1 MRERLLVQSLNSIEP
16 LQCCS
21 DDYSVCQENLKRVLY
36 PAIKRTGGS
45 VPRLSAHKGTCRWSP
60 SANEAPLRILIV
72 DDHEVVRRGVR
83 SLLLT
88 RADVDICGEAVDGR
102 EAIEKAQEL
111 RPDIIVMDISMPRM
125 NGLEATRSI
134 RQILPQ
140 TKIIILSQHDI
151 PQMMK
156 QAFSMGAHAYVV
168 KSAMSDQL
176 ITALETVKRGGV
188 PSSDIYGSTQVNIDV
203 QEILQRSV
211 VFERAL
217 RETEERLRLAQ
228 QAARVGSFEFNFKTG
243 VYRWT
248 PELEALYGLRPGTF
262 SGTYSAW
269 EMLIHPEDRHATV
282 TAFKESPV
290 GQVFESEWRVIWPD
304 SSVHWLLGRAWLFSD
319 KDGKPE
325 RWVGV
330 NIEIT
335 ERKRAEAETKKLLRL
350 LDLSFDAIVLRDV
363 ADRVRYWN
371 RGAQELYGWTAEEA
385 FGNVTHSLL
394 QTAFPEPL
402 EEIFAVLRTEG
413 RWEGEL
419 THSTKDGKRVTV
431 LSRWGLFQDWESGE
445 PWVMETNT
453 NITPWKAREA
463 EQQSPSTM
471 TATNLS

>member
-1 MRERLLVQSLNSIEP
+1 
-16 LQCCS
+16 
-21 DDYSVCQENLKRVLY
+21 
-36 PAIKRTGGS
+36 
-45 VPRLSAHKGTCRWSP
+45 
-60 SANEAPLRILIV
+60 
-72 DDHEVVRRGVR
+72 
-83 SLLLT
+83 
-88 RADVDICGEAVDGR
+88 
-102 EAIEKAQEL
+102 
-111 RPDIIVMDISMPRM
+111 MPRM
-125 NGLEATRSI
+125 NGLEATRNI

-335 ERKRAEAETKKLLRL
+335 DASVRRRRRKSCYGSSISASTQSYSVMLPTESDIGTVRAGTLW
-350 LDLSFDAIVLRDV
+350 LDRRRGVRQCNPQLV
-363 ADRVRYWN
+363 ADGFSRAVGGN
-371 RGAQELYGWTAEEA
+371 LCGSEDRGPLGRRADALYKGWQARD
-385 FGNVTHSLL
+385 G
-394 QTAFPEPL
+394 
-402 EEIFAVLRTEG
+402 AVALG
-413 RWEGEL
+413 A
-419 THSTKDGKRVTV
+419 
-431 LSRWGLFQDWESGE
+431 LSRLGKWRAMGYGDQHKHYAVEGSGSGAAVAVDDDRDK
-445 PWVMETNT
+445 PLLIVW
-453 NITPWKAREA
+453 
-463 EQQSPSTM
+463 
-471 TATNLS
+471 

>member
-1 MRERLLVQSLNSIEP
+1 LLARP
-16 LQCCS
+16 
-21 DDYSVCQENLKRVLY
+21 
-36 PAIKRTGGS
+36 
-45 VPRLSAHKGTCRWSP
+45 
-60 SANEAPLRILIV
+60 
-72 DDHEVVRRGVR
+72 
-83 SLLLT
+83 
-88 RADVDICGEAVDGR
+88 DVNICGEAVDGR

-134 RQILPQ
+134 AQILPQ
-140 TKIIILSQHDI
+140 TKIIMLSQHDI

-156 QAFSMGAHAYVV
+156 EAFSVGAHAYVV
-168 KSAMSDQL
+168 KSAISDQL
-176 ITALETVKRGGV
+176 ITALETVQRGGV
-188 PSSDIYGSTQVNIDV
+188 SSPDIYGSTQVNVDV

-228 QAARVGSFEFNFKTG
+228 QVARVGSFEFNVKTG
-243 VYRWT
+243 VSRWT
-248 PELEALYGLRPGTF
+248 PEWEALYGLRPGTF
-262 SGTYSAW
+262 SGTNSAW
-269 EMLIHPEDRHATV
+269 ELLIHPEDRHATV
-282 TAFKESPV
+282 TAFKETPA
-290 GQVFESEWRVIWPD
+290 GQVFEGEWRVIWQD

-319 KDGKPE
+319 TDGKPE

-330 NIEIT
+330 NIDIT

-363 ADRVRYWN
+363 GDRVRYWN

-385 FGNVTHSLL
+385 FGNVTHTLL

-402 EEIFAVLRTEG
+402 EKIFAVLRTEG

-419 THSTKDGKRVTV
+419 THFTRNGKRVTV

-453 NITPWKAREA
+453 NITQRKAREA
-463 EQQSPSTM
+463 GQQQLPSTK

>member
-1 MRERLLVQSLNSIEP
+1 M
-16 LQCCS
+16 
-21 DDYSVCQENLKRVLY
+21 
-36 PAIKRTGGS
+36 
-45 VPRLSAHKGTCRWSP
+45 
-60 SANEAPLRILIV
+60 RILIV